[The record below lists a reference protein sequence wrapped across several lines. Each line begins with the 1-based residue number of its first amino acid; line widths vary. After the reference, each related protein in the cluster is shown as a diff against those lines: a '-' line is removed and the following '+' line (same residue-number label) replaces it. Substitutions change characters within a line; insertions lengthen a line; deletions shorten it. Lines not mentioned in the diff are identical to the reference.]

1 LVGDGKNIK
10 PVLRT
15 IYTCNPDYEFPIHKY
30 STYNSKYPAVSDCDI
45 QTGLYRSCTSLISK
59 HSKDF
64 IDTVQENQIINC
76 KLKQRTSSTTN
87 MQHLANEK
95 KQNQRSKKIFDEI
108 KKMRPSK
115 SETFTYVTF
124 SNDNKTTNTLSPSS
138 SSLTP
143 TEKESK
149 KTTKTKIV
157 CYVDSKIGS
166 FENIKHTPGGGKKK
180 ILHQELNLDH
190 VTSKCHSKDNLKHNS
205 GGGLVKIKSTKS
217 DYSNIQSK
225 VESRA
230 NTNHSPGGGKV
241 KIINKKLDFSNVTS
255 KCGSLSNSNH
265 RPGGGNVKIFD
276 QPTIYKT
283 RKKKN
288 LDSKQQFF
296 Q

>member
-1 LVGDGKNIK
+1 MFRSLYEAISGYVPKKKLKQKTKKTDLVGDGKNIK

-124 SNDNKTTNTLSPSS
+124 SNDNKTTNKTQVDASEIKMSDSDYCSCRSDSFLSFCSNSS
-138 SSLTP
+138 Y
-143 TEKESK
+143 KESSD
-149 KTTKTKIV
+149 I
-157 CYVDSKIGS
+157 
-166 FENIKHTPGGGKKK
+166 FELLRSEQAFRSIFS
-180 ILHQELNLDH
+180 E
-190 VTSKCHSKDNLKHNS
+190 S
-205 GGGLVKIKSTKS
+205 
-217 DYSNIQSK
+217 SN
-225 VESRA
+225 
-230 NTNHSPGGGKV
+230 
-241 KIINKKLDFSNVTS
+241 FS
-255 KCGSLSNSNH
+255 
-265 RPGGGNVKIFD
+265 
-276 QPTIYKT
+276 
-283 RKKKN
+283 
-288 LDSKQQFF
+288 
-296 Q
+296 